1 MNRFQD
7 WGAGTRD
14 DFTGLI
20 PSKISPDITT
30 GDSPVITRYRWISPD
45 ITRFNIIHQDVVWS
59 RSSHQSAVWP
69 IRLCCKW
76 RRILMFFLHRASI
89 YWICTPVPLILLFW
103 ADARFE
109 RPFPR
114 FMFLFRK
121 PLRIC
126 AASGIYK
133 SIGSW
138 FSGAICIAVVNMRAW
153 AGFAAWQERGIGE
166 KWEKPHYLVD
176 ATGRKEI
183 LLRKW
188 SQDELP
194 WHQFGTPSFV
204 LGITKFIKVTGW
216 SSGSYC
222 PHSQPWSL
230 STILALVSSSIS
242 SHLII

>member
-1 MNRFQD
+1 MKLKVGKIVIFPISPDVARLWTDFTRTSIGQKLRSD

-45 ITRFNIIHQDVVWS
+45 ITRSNIIHQDVVWS
-59 RSSHQSAVWP
+59 WSSHQSAVWP
-69 IRLCCKW
+69 IWLCCKW

-114 FMFLFRK
+114 FMFLFHK

-126 AASGIYK
+126 AAAVFINP
-133 SIGSW
+133 
-138 FSGAICIAVVNMRAW
+138 SGADFPVPYV
-153 AGFAAWQERGIGE
+153 
-166 KWEKPHYLVD
+166 
-176 ATGRKEI
+176 
-183 LLRKW
+183 
-188 SQDELP
+188 LP
-194 WHQFGTPSFV
+194 
-204 LGITKFIKVTGW
+204 
-216 SSGSYC
+216 
-222 PHSQPWSL
+222 
-230 STILALVSSSIS
+230 
-242 SHLII
+242 